1 MVDWFVVAGFV
12 LGNMVAGVIG
22 NRTDDL
28 FCQCWQTIYERLRQS
43 SPPVNHDLQ
52 RAIRKAILQAT
63 LCLLSDALMERGVNV
78 QNLISR
84 LWRRLPFGQP
94 RDEESRWL
102 WRVYNELSAELGRV
116 SSAEYVPPSS
126 VAENE
131 LALLLQPQGVT
142 AEKRAK
148 ELQERVTDEWLNEL
162 RERFGEPPEVFVKR
176 LREGWQPPEET
187 ERVFWF
193 DLVCAFF
200 AYEIKHNQIVA
211 NIVMAKLL
219 AGLTVDEQPL
229 SEALTDYLEQKFA
242 PILQRLDDIKQQLDE
257 LERQQRE
264 GFEELKERQAEIIAT
279 LMPMRETQQVMQ
291 ALLSE
296 VVKWLRWMAE
306 NFGKSHVATYLD
318 DATRQ
323 FLREKWQ
330 QGFVGRKEAM
340 ERLNRFVATNPN
352 GVAIVYAPAGYGK
365 TTFLAHWIRQVE
377 ETGGWLSGDGETG
390 VAIVRHFFSP
400 TMHLSS
406 SPSNACAH
414 LLAQLTRLSDQ
425 PTPIPD
431 HDDERWAALRNF
443 LANLKLPESVNKL
456 VIVLD
461 GLDDAEGE
469 VKPFIPSRIP
479 EGLFVVVSG
488 RWDGEGELPNYLKE
502 WAKFT
507 EFIPLKALSEEELRE
522 WLRAAGE
529 GELAQFAEND
539 DFVRMLREKT
549 DGLPLFVRYL
559 MDDLLQAVKEG
570 KSPEQVLERTPK
582 GFSEYVREQ
591 FGQLAKL
598 VRNEKGV
605 RDLFALL
612 TVAKGALRQ
621 DEVEELTD
629 LSVWDL
635 EDLPHQVTRW
645 FSIGKTRSSADMPTA
660 DMATYSFAHPLL
672 AEEFRRHL
680 GREARQMEERL
691 LKWCENWREHP
702 SFPYIL
708 RHYAEHL
715 YDKWRM
721 TNEQMTYDALCRLA
735 LDPEFAQAQTEHL
748 PDEPNLPLKTVQ
760 LALDAAIQ
768 LEDAP
773 MMARLLIEH
782 AKRAQ
787 SEETPLQAWRKGHR
801 DRALELATDIVFKRD
816 HKLGTLWSLLLAWV
830 AESEGER
837 DWAKRFLDETRKRWE
852 RAGSSVELHRWQGE
866 MAAFLLDELKQVEG
880 SMQVERVIKIR
891 LGGIWILDE
900 YERDKIDL
908 VKNLIS
914 NEFFDQAL
922 KVAEEI
928 KNARDRAEA
937 LAAIAKKMAKAKM
950 KKQAEEIYERALQEM
965 AKEDEEDEEI
975 WRTLAL
981 KEIAEGIAR
990 SGMKEQA
997 EEIYNQALKVAEGI
1011 ESARARSMVLKEVA
1025 EGMTKV
1031 GMEERAK
1038 EVFDQALKAAGRIE
1052 NEWGRAMA
1060 LNAILEG
1067 MERAGIEER
1076 AEEIIEMIE
1085 ETRTMKIIQVSKIV
1099 GEIIKKVGIDQAL
1112 KKVEEINKRVKL
1124 PLSLRLPLIMAILEE
1139 IKKTK
1144 GFKQILKLV
1153 KEIEDVEEQVWVWIN
1168 IAAEIAK
1175 VGMEELV
1182 EKIYDQALKAAEGIE
1197 WAKSRAR
1204 VLQAIA
1210 VGMAK
1215 AGMRGR
1221 AQEIFDQALEVAE
1234 GIKWASE
1241 RAEALKEIAE
1251 GMAKAGM
1258 FDRALK
1264 VAEGIED
1271 VLWRAEALREIAEEM
1286 AKAGE
1291 VEGAVGIVEREMAV
1305 RTEGLPSVL
1314 KALAE
1319 RAKQGDEKSKKDG
1332 FLKLLPLCGW
1342 SLEFAYKACGLLAW
1356 LYPERGEEIAG
1367 VIAATGD

>member
-1 MVDWFVVAGFV
+1 MVDLFVGLV

-22 NRTDDL
+22 NRTDAL
-28 FCQCWQTIYERLRQS
+28 FCQCWQTIYERLRQGD
-43 SPPVNHDLQ
+43 PPVNHDLQ

-63 LCLLSDALMERGVNV
+63 LCLLSNALMERGVNV

-84 LWRRLPFGQP
+84 LWLRLPFGQP

-116 SSAEYVPPSS
+116 STAEYVPPSS

-176 LREGWQPPEET
+176 LREGWQPPEAT
-187 ERVFWF
+187 ERFFWF
-193 DLVCAFF
+193 DLVRAFF
-200 AYEIKHNQIVA
+200 AHEVKHNQVVA

-229 SEALTDYLEQKFA
+229 SEALIAYLEQKFA

-296 VVKWLRWMAE
+296 VGKWLRWMAE

-330 QGFVGRKEAM
+330 QGFVGRKEAV
-340 ERLNRFVATNPN
+340 ERLNRFIATNPN

-377 ETGGWLSGDGETG
+377 ETGGWLSGDGETV

-400 TMHLSS
+400 TMHLSP
-406 SPSNACAH
+406 SPSNAYAH

-425 PTPIPD
+425 PAPIPD
-431 HDDERWAALRNF
+431 RDDERWSALRNF

-479 EGLFVVVSG
+479 EGLFAVVSG
-488 RWDGEGELPNYLKE
+488 RWDGEGELPNYLKK

-522 WLRAAGE
+522 WLRTAGE
-529 GELAQFAEND
+529 GELARFAEND

-549 DGLPLFVRYL
+549 DGFPLFVRYL

-582 GFSEYVREQ
+582 GFSEYVKKQRDELEQ
-591 FGQLAKL
+591 SKL
-598 VRNEKGV
+598 IQELEQRVGSKIW
-605 RDLFALL
+605 DLFALL
-612 TVAKGALRQ
+612 TVTKGALRQ
-621 DEVEELTD
+621 DEVEALTGFPRRELRR
-629 LSVWDL
+629 
-635 EDLPHQVTRW
+635 LPHQVTRW
-645 FSIGKTRSSADMPTA
+645 FSRGETLSSADLP
-660 DMATYSFAHPLL
+660 TYSFAHPLL
-672 AEEFRRHL
+672 AEEFRKHL
-680 GREARQMEERL
+680 EEAEQMEERL
-691 LKWCENWREHP
+691 LKWCENWREHR

-715 YDKWRM
+715 YDKWQM

-735 LDPEFAQAQTEHL
+735 LDPDFKQAQTEHL

-787 SEETPLQAWRKGHR
+787 IEEETPLQAWRRGHR
-801 DRALELATDIVFKRD
+801 DRALRMATEIVFKRD

-837 DWAKRFLDETRKRWE
+837 DWAKRFLDEVRKRWE
-852 RAGSSVELHRWQGE
+852 GAKLESLWENWRGK
-866 MAAFLLDELKQVEG
+866 MAAFLLSELWQRKVEG
-880 SMQVERVIKIR
+880 AIEVAGLV
-891 LGGIWILDE
+891 LDDVSK
-900 YERDKIDL
+900 RK
-908 VKNLIS
+908 
-914 NEFFDQAL
+914 
-922 KVAEEI
+922 
-928 KNARDRAEA
+928 
-937 LAAIAKKMAKAKM
+937 LAASLAS
-950 KKQAEEIYERALQEM
+950 
-965 AKEDEEDEEI
+965 KELFD
-975 WRTLAL
+975 
-981 KEIAEGIAR
+981 
-990 SGMKEQA
+990 
-997 EEIYNQALKVAEGI
+997 QALKVAEGI
-1011 ESARARSMVLKEVA
+1011 EGAR
-1025 EGMTKV
+1025 
-1031 GMEERAK
+1031 
-1038 EVFDQALKAAGRIE
+1038 
-1052 NEWGRAMA
+1052 
-1060 LNAILEG
+1060 
-1067 MERAGIEER
+1067 
-1076 AEEIIEMIE
+1076 
-1085 ETRTMKIIQVSKIV
+1085 
-1099 GEIIKKVGIDQAL
+1099 
-1112 KKVEEINKRVKL
+1112 
-1124 PLSLRLPLIMAILEE
+1124 
-1139 IKKTK
+1139 
-1144 GFKQILKLV
+1144 
-1153 KEIEDVEEQVWVWIN
+1153 
-1168 IAAEIAK
+1168 
-1175 VGMEELV
+1175 
-1182 EKIYDQALKAAEGIE
+1182 
-1197 WAKSRAR
+1197 
-1204 VLQAIA
+1204 
-1210 VGMAK
+1210 
-1215 AGMRGR
+1215 
-1221 AQEIFDQALEVAE
+1221 
-1234 GIKWASE
+1234 E
-1241 RAEALKEIAE
+1241 RAEALREIAE

-1258 FDRALK
+1258 FDQALK
-1264 VAEGIED
+1264 VAEGIEGARE
-1271 VLWRAEALREIAEEM
+1271 RARALRVIAGEM
-1286 AKAGE
+1286 AKAGMFDQALK
-1291 VEGAVGIVEREMAV
+1291 VADGIE
-1305 RTEGLPSVL
+1305 
-1314 KALAE
+1314 KAWE
-1319 RAKQGDEKSKKDG
+1319 RAGVG
-1332 FLKLLPLCGW
+1332 G
-1342 SLEFAYKACGLLAW
+1342 AGKA
-1356 LYPERGEEIAG
+1356 RG
-1367 VIAATGD
+1367 